1 MCLAT
6 VDVRYNRLL
15 PPCYVGASYKK
26 GTTKVWKFP
35 LSTMFN
41 SLFLKLV
48 AVSLVSGAF
57 AAVNQLQQISNFGTN
72 PTNVKAAVYR
82 PTGLVAKPALILA
95 LHYCTGTGQ
104 AYFTGTQYANLA
116 DQYKSFMVLYPTAP
130 DSGGCW
136 DVHTN
141 ATFTHNAGG
150 DSLGIASA
158 VRYAIS
164 TYGVDASRVFVT
176 GSSSGAMMTQVIVGA
191 CSLC

>member
-1 MCLAT
+1 M
-6 VDVRYNRLL
+6 V
-15 PPCYVGASYKK
+15 
-26 GTTKVWKFP
+26 
-35 LSTMFN
+35 N

-48 AVSLVSGAF
+48 TVSLVSGAL
-57 AAVNQLQQISNFGTN
+57 AAINQLQQISNFGSN
-72 PTNVKAAVYR
+72 PTNVRAHVYR
-82 PTGLVAKPALILA
+82 PPSLVSKPALIVA

-104 AYFTGTQYANLA
+104 AYFSGTQYANLA
-116 DQYKSFMVLYPTAP
+116 DQYKTFMVLYPTAP

-150 DSLGIASA
+150 DSLGIISA

-176 GSSSGAMMTQVIVGA
+176 GSSSGAMMTQTIVGA
-191 CSLC
+191 